1 LKLLALGNPTGT
13 ESSRFL
19 KNKVAHNRKF
29 LWLITA
35 VLPLTNHRIKKKK
48 KKIIIQKPHR
58 LFIEDVNP
66 QVKTNYYKTPN

>member
-1 LKLLALGNPTGT
+1 MTVVWKL
-13 ESSRFL
+13 SKS
-19 KNKVAHNRKF
+19 
-29 LWLITA
+29 
-35 VLPLTNHRIKKKK
+35 VLQEKKKK